1 MIELKKHNNL
11 ELASAKDIHLNLDVK
26 SQFDTWIKTG
36 IKNAWLK
43 EDLDFYTYKY
53 KSTGGRPFTDYL
65 LTENSALAIIV
76 MSRVKK
82 AKYVRDELLKAFQQQ
97 KDLDLLNHEQI
108 IGLSALIGFFKYID
122 NQKEVETKHKNEYV
136 KDNFS
141 KYSFAEF
148 HQYRNKAL
156 EIEPN
161 IIDQKIKE
169 YCVINSRALPNL
181 NNKHAKIQFLDM
193 YKNLRNAVWDFMEIK
208 GQINSLKLANLAEKM
223 AKAGNLELFHKNE
236 DNLFQ
241 NKENIKRLM

>member
-1 MIELKKHNNL
+1 MIELKDYNGKKY
-11 ELASAKDIHLNLDVK
+11 ASAKELHTYLEIK
-26 SQFDTWIKTG
+26 RRFSIWIKEAVR
-36 IKNAWLK
+36 IAKLIEEK
-43 EDLDFYTYKY
+43 DFVTYKLQ
-53 KSTGGRPFTDYL
+53 STGGRPTIEYWLIESASMKVVLQSRMPKSINLVDYL
-65 LTENSALAIIV
+65 IGLY
-76 MSRVKK
+76 KK
-82 AKYVRDELLKAFQQQ
+82 EQNF
-97 KDLDLLNHEQI
+97 DLLPHDKI

-169 YCVINSRALPNL
+169 YCVINSRALPNM

-223 AKAGNLELFHKNE
+223 AKAGNLELF
-236 DNLFQ
+236 DNNQ
-241 NKENIKRLM
+241 KAIV